1 MPGLAAA
8 SSADEP
14 KERPFRSDPGSNLQK
29 LKMADVE
36 TTDEPTVGLSST
48 YLVGVITGAVVIV
61 SLIFS
66 RLFFSKPKLNLPP
79 TPKGIPLFGTMLK
92 TRGPKTHSIL
102 IEYIKELGP
111 LYALKTGLKYF
122 IVVTSPEI
130 AWEALLKNAQV
141 FSSRPKL
148 LSRLNF
154 TGWRSVN
161 SALYGD
167 YWRGI
172 RKNLVTQ
179 VTSGSKVAS
188 FAPFREEELV
198 TLMER
203 IDREAKS
210 NDNVITFL
218 PHCRF
223 TVFSILLHVC
233 FSKRFNAEDI
243 EELDAI
249 LKRLLIIL
257 APQVIDFIPFLQRF
271 SKKHKNEC
279 QLLLDRMRKMFTPL
293 IDEHRVMRNNGAPE
307 LDYVDSL
314 IVLQKEMN
322 LKETDVLGLIGEV
335 LTGGTDTTA
344 NTLEWTMANLVKH
357 PEIQQRL
364 YEEIQEVTGGHIV
377 QEAQLVKLKYLQAV
391 VKEGL
396 RKHPPLPFGITHGVT
411 QQTKFRGYDIPED
424 AMVLFH
430 IQAMQNDPTI
440 WKDPDVFNPE
450 RFLNNDPNYDMTGS
464 HGPKSLE
471 FIPFGAGRRICP
483 GMNLGLT
490 HAHLILAR
498 LIQRYEFTKVN
509 PNEEIDFDDAL
520 RFAVVMVNPLKARIK
535 LRSS

>member
-1 MPGLAAA
+1 
-8 SSADEP
+8 
-14 KERPFRSDPGSNLQK
+14 
-29 LKMADVE
+29 MAEVD
-36 TTDEPTVGLSST
+36 TTSEPTVGFSST
-48 YLVGVITGAVVIV
+48 YLVGVVTCAVLFV
-61 SLIFS
+61 SLILSKF
-66 RLFFSKPKLNLPP
+66 FFSKPKLHLPP
-79 TPKGIPLFGTMLK
+79 MPKGIPLFGTMFK
-92 TRGPKTHSIL
+92 TRGPKTHNIL
-102 IEYIKELGP
+102 IEIAKEFGP

-122 IVVTSPEI
+122 IVVTSPEVTF
-130 AWEALLKNAQV
+130 EALSKNAQV

-179 VTSGSKVAS
+179 VTSSSKVAA
-188 FAPFREEELV
+188 FAPFREEELA

-203 IDREAKS
+203 IDREAKK
-210 NDNVITFL
+210 NDNVITVL

-233 FSKRFNAEDI
+233 FSKRFNAEEI
-243 EELDAI
+243 EELDGI

-257 APQVIDFIPFLQRF
+257 APQVIDFIPFFQWF
-271 SKKHKNEC
+271 SKKHRDEC
-279 QLLLDRMRKMFTPL
+279 QTLLGRMRKMFTPL
-293 IDEHRVMRNNGAPE
+293 IDEHRVMRDKNTPA

-314 IVLQKEMN
+314 IVLQKEMF
-322 LKETDVLGLIGEV
+322 LQETDILGLIGEV

-344 NTLEWTMANLVKH
+344 NLLEWTMANLVKH

-364 YEEIQEVTGGHIV
+364 YNEIQDVTGGSIV
-377 QEAQLVKLKYLQAV
+377 QEAQLEKMKYLHAV
-391 VKEGL
+391 IKEGL

-411 QQTKFRGYDIPED
+411 QQTKLRGYDIPED

-464 HGPKSLE
+464 HGPKSYE

-498 LIQRYEFTKVN
+498 LIQRYEFSKVN

-520 RFAVVMVNPLKARIK
+520 RFAVVMVTPLKARVK